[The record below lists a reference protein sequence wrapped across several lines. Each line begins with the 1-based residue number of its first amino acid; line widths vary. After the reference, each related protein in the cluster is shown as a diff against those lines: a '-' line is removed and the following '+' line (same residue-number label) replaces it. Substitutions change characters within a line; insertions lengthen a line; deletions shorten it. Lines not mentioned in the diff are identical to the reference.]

1 MRSKTL
7 RMDSTQIA
15 SDIRDSSRLHLL
27 VEGVNRLYRLLDE
40 EEQAAYAL
48 LYAPYIQRESKQ
60 YVYGIKGREAVDQ
73 AIQRIGPVLAQ
84 MLTELKERYSA
95 QPVYQTIQR
104 LFDEHYRIQ
113 CDAKADGQMELVEA
127 KANDEIGSGALQSL
141 DDLEATFRHKA
152 GESYQGYV
160 ANISE
165 TCDDDN
171 DVQLIVKAQVAPNNV
186 DDAALLVEA
195 MPDLVE
201 RTEVETMHTDG
212 GYGSAEVDRLM
223 NEHQVEQPTAKMGT
237 TWGTETV
244 RLDEDQD
251 NSIGDANA
259 TTADG
264 ATAGGQNGYEEE
276 VWSEGKLK
284 SNGYVDHRRA

>member
-1 MRSKTL
+1 MRS
-7 RMDSTQIA
+7 
-15 SDIRDSSRLHLL
+15 
-27 VEGVNRLYRLLDE
+27 
-40 EEQAAYAL
+40 
-48 LYAPYIQRESKQ
+48 
-60 YVYGIKGREAVDQ
+60 
-73 AIQRIGPVLAQ
+73 
-84 MLTELKERYSA
+84 
-95 QPVYQTIQR
+95 
-104 LFDEHYRIQ
+104 
-113 CDAKADGQMELVEA
+113 
-127 KANDEIGSGALQSL
+127 GSGALQSL

-223 NEHQVEQPTAKMGT
+223 NEHQVEQIQQRYLAPMGLRQLIFAIFFTHRPPSTSLAALFSTDNRT
-237 TWGTETV
+237 THFFPPY
-244 RLDEDQD
+244 L
-251 NSIGDANA
+251 
-259 TTADG
+259 
-264 ATAGGQNGYEEE
+264 
-276 VWSEGKLK
+276 
-284 SNGYVDHRRA
+284 RRPRCRHPITCFSC

>member
-1 MRSKTL
+1 MMSEAQRERLEQSWAGTFREYCFKQIDESVFAVLYADVPSRPNVPVNVLVGLEILKGGLGWSDEELYDSLLFDMQVRYAVGYESLNDGSFAIRSLYHFRQRLSEYHQEHEVNLLESAFEGITDKQIKGLNVRSKTL

-127 KANDEIGSGALQSL
+127 KANDEIGV
-141 DDLEATFRHKA
+141 R
-152 GESYQGYV
+152 
-160 ANISE
+160 
-165 TCDDDN
+165 C
-171 DVQLIVKAQVAPNNV
+171 
-186 DDAALLVEA
+186 AAIL
-195 MPDLVE
+195 
-201 RTEVETMHTDG
+201 G
-212 GYGSAEVDRLM
+212 
-223 NEHQVEQPTAKMGT
+223 
-237 TWGTETV
+237 
-244 RLDEDQD
+244 
-251 NSIGDANA
+251 
-259 TTADG
+259 
-264 ATAGGQNGYEEE
+264 
-276 VWSEGKLK
+276 
-284 SNGYVDHRRA
+284 